1 MVEIG
6 KIQKLKVANIAKI
19 GVYLDAGTEE
29 QGDNILL
36 PNNQLPDDVKEGDE
50 LEVFVYRDSED
61 RLIAT
66 RKTPLVQAG
75 EIAVLKVK
83 ETTSIGAFLDIGLE
97 RDVLLPFKEQKY
109 RVVSGKKYLVAIY
122 IDKSD
127 RLTATT
133 YISKFLSS
141 ESPYKRDEWVKG
153 TVYSINNEIGALV
166 AVDNKYKGL
175 IPKSELYKEI
185 NVGDE
190 VECRVARV
198 RDDGKLDLGTRE
210 VAYKQMDS
218 DVEMLLNKLEKY
230 DGFIPLNDK
239 SKPEEIKDRLKISKA
254 AFKRAVGRLLKED
267 KIIQTEKGIKLKIGR
282 AS

>member
-36 PNNQLPDDVKEGDE
+36 PNNQLPEDVKEGDE

-75 EIAVLKVK
+75 EIAVLEVK
-83 ETTSIGAFLDIGLE
+83 DTTSIGAFLDIGLE

-122 IDKSD
+122 IDKSG
-127 RLTATT
+127 RLTATS
-133 YISKFLSS
+133 YISKFLLS
-141 ESPYKRDEWVKG
+141 ESPYKKDEWVKG
-153 TVYSINNEIGALV
+153 IVYSINDEIGALV

-198 RDDGKLDLGTRE
+198 REDGKLDLGTRE

-218 DVEMLLNKLEKY
+218 DVEMLLKKLEKY
-230 DGFIPLNDK
+230 DGFMPLNDK

-267 KIIQTEKGIKLKIGR
+267 KIIQTEKGIKLK
-282 AS
+282 

>member
-109 RVVSGKKYLVAIY
+109 RVISGKKYLVAIY

-141 ESPYKRDEWVKG
+141 ESPYKKDEWVKG
-153 TVYSINNEIGALV
+153 IVYSINNEIGALV

-267 KIIQTEKGIKLKIGR
+267 KIIQTEKGIKLK
-282 AS
+282 

>member
-267 KIIQTEKGIKLKIGR
+267 KIIQTEKGIKLK
-282 AS
+282 